1 MLFFVRTY
9 GGFLVAMEEK
19 SSICT
24 KTVLFTL
31 VTVSP
36 LLTTGENVDNF
47 LPGRGIT
54 LPSSS
59 RSAPYLA
66 CS

>member
-1 MLFFVRTY
+1 
-9 GGFLVAMEEK
+9 MEEK